1 MAATKQ
7 RSTRSAS
14 RSGSGT
20 NGSSAAKRS
29 SSSNGNSAAK
39 RSSSS
44 AKRSPSSPKTR
55 ARTQSNGRA
64 RTGKSAAGRSQ
75 SKSTQSKSAQ
85 SKSSSASRTTSASSN
100 GNVAQKAGEVVK
112 TSVVPMATAAFGA
125 AAGIAGGVVLGRTAL
140 ARKRK
145 IMGVKV
151 PGSSG
156 GLDNLAKNVGEAG
169 KQFGRFAR
177 EVQTARQKAEEI
189 GKALT

>member
-7 RSTRSAS
+7 RGNASSAS

-20 NGSSAAKRS
+20 NGGRAKS
-29 SSSNGNSAAK
+29 SSSSPK

-44 AKRSPSSPKTR
+44 APKTR
-55 ARTQSNGRA
+55 ARTQSNGR
-64 RTGKSAAGRSQ
+64 TAASRS
-75 SKSTQSKSAQ
+75 KPKSAQ
-85 SKSSSASRTTSASSN
+85 ARRSPSRTSASSSN
-100 GNVAQKAGEVVK
+100 GNVAQKATDAVK
-112 TSVVPMATAAFGA
+112 TSVVPMASAAVAA

-145 IMGVKV
+145 ILGVKV
-151 PGSSG
+151 PGTG
-156 GLDNLAKNVGEAG
+156 NGLDNLAKNVGEAG

-177 EVQTARQKAEEI
+177 EVRTAREKAEEI